1 MTILG
6 QSILKNKKK
15 VKLLKEKLTEEL
27 ALIMGVERND
37 VEMVRPSE
45 IKSGLIL
52 KLYVY
57 GDTDVANSDCAQQL
71 RVWSQN
77 GDLSLAVQ
85 KGWKLPN
92 APIIGSIESKDIES
106 KQERKNTDS
115 ATIEMVEGHLD
126 NNQKQHQPKE
136 NNWTYA

>member
-6 QSILKNKKK
+6 QCILENKGK
-15 VKLLKEKLTEEL
+15 VKLLKEKLTDEL

-37 VEMVRPSE
+37 IEMIRPSE
-45 IKSGLIL
+45 IKAGLIL
-52 KLYVY
+52 KLYIY

-85 KGWKLPN
+85 KAWKLPN

-106 KQERKNTDS
+106 KQERKNRDRS
-115 ATIEMVEGHLD
+115 MIEMVEGHMD
-126 NNQKQHQPKE
+126 NNKPKE
-136 NNWTYA
+136 INKFVV